1 MNGGD
6 LMRYIVVVVSIL
18 FIASMVYADEQQ
30 IDHYCKTDC
39 IARGNTPGNCNSICA
54 LTDSSGKQ
62 IKNTECVSSCL
73 KKGWTRYN
81 CYSECENGQG
91 NTEEPAVPAN

>member
-1 MNGGD
+1 
-6 LMRYIVVVVSIL
+6 MRYIVVVVSIC
-18 FIASMVYADEQQ
+18 FVVSIASMIYAEEQ

-54 LTDSSGKQ
+54 LTDSSGRP

-81 CYSECENGQG
+81 CYYECESGQG
-91 NTEEPAVPAN
+91 NTQKPVPVN